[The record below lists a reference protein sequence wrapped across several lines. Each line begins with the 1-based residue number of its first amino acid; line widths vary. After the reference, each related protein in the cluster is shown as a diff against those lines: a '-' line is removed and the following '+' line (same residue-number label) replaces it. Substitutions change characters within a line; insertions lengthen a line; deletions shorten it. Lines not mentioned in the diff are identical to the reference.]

1 MRIAAISPHP
11 QLRPYVLSYRIVED
25 RSGECAGKPIWTCP
39 EPIGVLSAN
48 FGKRSYHESGE
59 IHPKVGLLG
68 VQTRTRQWISQP
80 ETLFVMAILTVP
92 GMMTLFPDIG
102 QASAD
107 SLLDV
112 ADLWGDRKAREFR
125 RCLPYDSQLSDIK
138 SAMDS
143 WLLTLLS
150 AASISIRERRLQ
162 LYQSLISNQ
171 RIDAACEQLGITP
184 RTLQRE
190 FQRHLGISPKQ
201 VMNLHRLQH
210 SVRSNVETPV
220 KSVSQESP
228 FQNPVFEN
236 PVQTF
241 ADQAHEIRTW
251 RRYLSRTPGQYRTEN
266 RSVIAEAFTS
276 SAQKVSPDPTIF
288 YL

>member
-1 MRIAAISPHP
+1 MRIATLAPHP
-11 QLRPYVLSYRIVED
+11 HLRPYVLSYRIVED
-25 RSGECAGKPIWTCP
+25 RLGEFAGTPIWTCP

-68 VQTRTRQWISQP
+68 IQTHARQWISQP

-92 GMMTLFPDIG
+92 GMMTLFPNIG

-107 SLLDV
+107 NLLDV
-112 ADLWGDRKAREFR
+112 AGLWGERRTGEFW
-125 RCLPYDSQLSDIK
+125 RCLPHTLRPDDVK
-138 SAMDS
+138 SAMDG
-143 WLLTLLS
+143 WLLNLLS
-150 AASISIRERRLQ
+150 AAPTTKRRLQ
-162 LYQSLISNQ
+162 LHQALMSNQ
-171 RIDAACEQLGITP
+171 RIDTACEQLGITP

-201 VMNLHRLQH
+201 VMNLHRLQR
-210 SVRSNVETPV
+210 SVRASMET
-220 KSVSQESP
+220 EFRSP
-228 FQNPVFEN
+228 MPE
-236 PVQTF
+236 F

-251 RRYLSRTPGQYRTEN
+251 RRYLNRTPGRYRSET
-266 RSVIAEAFTS
+266 RSTLAKAFDA
-276 SAQKVSPDPTIF
+276 SAQPGSLDPTLF